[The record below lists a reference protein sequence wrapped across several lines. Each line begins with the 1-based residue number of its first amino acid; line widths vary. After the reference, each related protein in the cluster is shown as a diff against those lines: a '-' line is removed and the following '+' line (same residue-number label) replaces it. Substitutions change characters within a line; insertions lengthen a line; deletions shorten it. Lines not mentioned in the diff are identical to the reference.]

1 MGPALVLIR
10 VFDVVK
16 LARKQCLASPYF
28 VHVMGERTDHVFEA
42 ADVLA
47 VDQIL
52 VFCPG
57 FGRRGAGREKQQG
70 AQQPKNSTH
79 KILKLGGGA
88 ARHSFALNQ
97 KRASRR
103 GPLSLDHRDNSLAPG
118 REPHGRRC
126 RALALCALLADS
138 DYWLGGV

>member
-16 LARKQCLASPYF
+16 LARKQCLAPPYL
-28 VHVMGERTDHVFEA
+28 VHVMGECTDHVFEA
-42 ADVLA
+42 AYVLA
-47 VDQIL
+47 VDQIF

-79 KILKLGGGA
+79 KILKLGGGV
-88 ARHSFALNQ
+88 ARHARAVNQ
-97 KRASRR
+97 KSASR
-103 GPLSLDHRDNSLAPG
+103 
-118 REPHGRRC
+118 
-126 RALALCALLADS
+126 
-138 DYWLGGV
+138 